1 MGVSSALYP
10 DWPQSARP
18 TLHNCVCSRVGVTT
32 DDERIAEWLRPVRN
46 GQPVMVVA
54 TKCENDVGEDV
65 AIEAARLGY
74 GM

>member
-1 MGVSSALYP
+1 M
-10 DWPQSARP
+10 
-18 TLHNCVCSRVGVTT
+18 GVTT